1 MMPTMLI
8 LIIFVA
14 GMMFF
19 TQRNQKKKAN
29 ERQNQLN
36 SLAKGDEIV
45 TIGGLYGL
53 IDEVDVDNKKMTLDV
68 DGVFLTFELSALKRV
83 VAKATVQTEVVSD
96 VASETSDV
104 TEKIIEESS
113 EVVTDEQT
121 EG

>member
-1 MMPTMLI
+1 MPTMLI